1 MPELL
6 NMLSTPVDKD
16 RRMLKAVGI
25 ECAAFIGTAAGK
37 QVKYRMSPCFSQW
50 LTNAGGYIGIQTRCG
65 EAGGN
70 NGRYPT

>member
-37 QVKYRMSPCFSQW
+37 QVGAACVSVFQSS
-50 LTNAGGYIGIQTRCG
+50 AYI
-65 EAGGN
+65 EDM
-70 NGRYPT
+70 